1 MVLSAVAFALM
12 TTCARAT
19 SDQFSWQ
26 AIALARA
33 GLVLIFAL
41 ALAGVSGTRLVFLRP
56 KSLWLRSMAGSTS
69 LLLSFYAISCGLPV
83 TDFLTLTHMYPI
95 WVAVFSWP
103 LLGEKPNRDVWPA
116 IATGMIGVYLISGE
130 LRATTGHAPFVAL
143 ASSVTSAV
151 SVIGLH
157 RVKGVDARAVV
168 VHFSAVALAFVG
180 VAMLILPNNQAAFE
194 PDTRA
199 WLQLLGVGFFATIGQ
214 VLLTKA
220 FAAGSPSR
228 VAIAGLTQV
237 GFGMVCDMLFF
248 AEQFESWRLLGIALV
263 MTPTAWMIATR
274 NRRRRTELEEEA
286 HAATT

>member
-12 TTCARAT
+12 TSCARAVR
-19 SDQFSWQ
+19 DDFSWQ
-26 AIALARA
+26 AIAFARA

-41 ALAGVSGTRLVFLRP
+41 GLAGISGTKLVFLRP

-69 LLLSFYAISCGLPV
+69 LLLSFYAISRGLPV
-83 TDFLTLTHMYPI
+83 TDFLALTHMYPI
-95 WVAVFSWP
+95 WVAVLSWP
-103 LLGEKPNRDVWPA
+103 LLREKPGRDVWIA
-116 IATGMIGVYLISGE
+116 IATGLCGVKLISQAHFDSGSY
-130 LRATTGHAPFVAL
+130 ATLVAL
-143 ASSVTSAV
+143 ASSFTSAV

-168 VHFSAVALAFVG
+168 VHFSAVALVFVG
-180 VAMLILPNNQAAFE
+180 VAMLILPNNQTPHG
-194 PDTRA
+194 PDQMA
-199 WLQLLGVGFFATIGQ
+199 WLQLLGVGVFATIGQ

-237 GFGMVCDMLFF
+237 GFGMICDTLFF
-248 AEQFESWRLLGIALV
+248 AEEFDRWRLIGIALV
-263 MTPTAWMIATR
+263 MTPTAWLVATR
-274 NRRRRTELEEEA
+274 NRRKREELEEEA